1 MNNREALEDFRRR
14 YQGTYAWVYLEA
26 KNQEVVTLISAVQ
39 DDENSIGRIT
49 LSTSEFG
56 ELVMNMGSS
65 EYQLKFKYP
74 PVGVFQYGKDSCFF
88 RRLPARQYQR
98 GLCQANSHIATVTR
112 NISARGNPGFGLK
125 LLQAAFAKESSS
137 YPDALKLLE
146 TKKVRSA
153 SLIDNFSIS
162 QPINIGDSPFIVWHW
177 ASPVALVSQK
187 GKVVKVLEQAY
198 SKQVEA
204 IVSTSKGD

>member
-39 DDENSIGRIT
+39 DDENSVGRIT

-74 PVGVFQYGKDSCFF
+74 PVGVFQYGKDSCYF

-112 NISARGNPGFGLK
+112 NITSRGNPGFGLK
-125 LLQAAFAKESSS
+125 LLQAAFAKETLSF
-137 YPDALKLLE
+137 PDALKLLE

-153 SLIDNFSIS
+153 SLMGNYSIS
-162 QPINIGDSPFIVWHW
+162 QPVCTGNSPYILWHW
-177 ASPVALVSQK
+177 ASPVALVKQTGAIS
-187 GKVVKVLEQAY
+187 KVLEQAY
-198 SKQVEA
+198 TKQIEE
-204 IVSTSKGD
+204 ILSSRTGN

>member
-39 DDENSIGRIT
+39 DDENSVGRIT

-74 PVGVFQYGKDSCFF
+74 PVGVFQYGKDSCYF

-112 NISARGNPGFGLK
+112 NITSRGNPGFGLK
-125 LLQAAFAKESSS
+125 LLQAAFAKETLSF
-137 YPDALKLLE
+137 PDALKLLE

-153 SLIDNFSIS
+153 SLTGNYSIS
-162 QPINIGDSPFIVWHW
+162 QPVGTGNSPYILWHW
-177 ASPVALVSQK
+177 ASPVALVKQTGAIS
-187 GKVVKVLEQAY
+187 KVLEQAY
-198 SKQVEA
+198 TKQIEE
-204 IVSTSKGD
+204 IVSLRTGN